1 METSMGP
8 KKGEGAWLWLAK
20 IASGALLI
28 LVLIVHM
35 IVNHLVAEGGL
46 LTYADVVAYFSNPWV
61 VAMEIFFLV
70 FVVSHALMGLRSVLL
85 DLNPARG
92 FLKAVNALFVVVG
105 IGAVIYGVWL
115 ALEIASRSAGA

>member
-8 KKGEGAWLWLAK
+8 KKGEGALLWLAK
-20 IASGALLI
+20 ITSGALLI

-70 FVVSHALMGLRSVLL
+70 FVVSHALMGLRSILL
-85 DLNPARG
+85 DLNPSNG
-92 FLKAVNALFVVVG
+92 FLKGVNLLFTLVG
-105 IGAVIYGVWL
+105 IGAVVYGIWL
-115 ALEIASRSAGA
+115 ALEIASRGAGV